1 MQNLTQQT
9 STSTSS
15 TDFSADLLRRLED
28 IPEEVQKKWPKDLS
42 ALIDIYSAS
51 LQRLGYNQQEASK
64 ISHIL
69 LAEQA
74 VYCGGRYFY
83 LPKPDALKKAVR
95 DVEIHRDWSE
105 RNMLPEALAAKY
117 QLSNIHIYR
126 ILKQQQNYRRHT
138 RLKQNDG

>member
-1 MQNLTQQT
+1 MQNPTQT
-9 STSTSS
+9 STQHTST
-15 TDFSADLLRRLED
+15 TNLSADLLRRLED

-42 ALIDIYSAS
+42 ALIDIYSAA
-51 LQRLGYNQQEASK
+51 LQRLGYSQQETSK
-64 ISHIL
+64 ISHLL

-105 RNMLPEALAAKY
+105 HNLLPDALAEKY

-126 ILKQQQNYRRHT
+126 ILKQQQNYRRHS
-138 RLKQNDG
+138 RLKPSNT